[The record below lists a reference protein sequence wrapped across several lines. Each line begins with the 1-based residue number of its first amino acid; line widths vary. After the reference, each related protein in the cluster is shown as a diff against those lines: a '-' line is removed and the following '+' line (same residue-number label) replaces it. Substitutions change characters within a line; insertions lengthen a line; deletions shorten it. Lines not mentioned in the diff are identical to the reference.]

1 VQNITDVLPS
11 LMADLIQ
18 SAPQNQKEK
27 ISKLLDIWER
37 AQTFPQKSLASFKQ
51 MLTNP
56 QNSKIPSPTFCALGR
71 LLSLLASYLTNPSPA
86 QALIPFLP
94 VCPRV
99 QLPQTASGDKLTHST

>member
-1 VQNITDVLPS
+1 VLYVVDSIARQWKERARLAGQAVSKTAAPGTFASGVQNITDVLPS

-37 AQTFPQKSLASFKQ
+37 AQTFPQKSLASFKH

-56 QNSKIPSPTFCALGR
+56 QSSKI
-71 LLSLLASYLTNPSPA
+71 SLLQPSA
-86 QALIPFLP
+86 RFE
-94 VCPRV
+94 
-99 QLPQTASGDKLTHST
+99 GYFH